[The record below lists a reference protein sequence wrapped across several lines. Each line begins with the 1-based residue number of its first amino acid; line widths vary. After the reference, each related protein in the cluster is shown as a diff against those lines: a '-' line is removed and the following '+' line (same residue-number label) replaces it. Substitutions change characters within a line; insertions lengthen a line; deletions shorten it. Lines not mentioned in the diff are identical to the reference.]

1 MPLDRSTLE
10 ELEGRTLA
18 PYASLSKDSR
28 GRVHPESEPAFRTR
42 YQRDRDRILHT
53 TAFRRL
59 EHKTQVFIT
68 YEGDYYRTR
77 LTHTLE
83 VAQIGRSLARCLGA
97 NEDLVEAIC
106 LAHDLGHPPFGHS
119 GEAVLSRLMQPYGG
133 FDHNRQSLRIV
144 TVLEQRYP
152 GFPGL
157 NLTWETREGI
167 VKHET
172 AFDIPDM
179 TEYTPGERGSLESQ
193 IANIAD
199 ECAYTSH
206 DLDDGLR
213 SGILQP
219 EDLEDLSLWKTL
231 RDSSEWTSGPMSDL
245 TRHRMI
251 RSFIGLAVED
261 VMHCTS
267 RRLSDDSV
275 RSAADVRRLPE
286 NVVRHSDAFLPPLES
301 LRRRLFEKMYRHYR
315 VMRMALKAERFLS
328 ELFATYAANPK
339 TLPPSVDL
347 APDGTDL
354 HRVVCDYI
362 AGMTDRFALE
372 EYEKLTNPHTKP

>member
-1 MPLDRSTLE
+1 MVFDRSALE
-10 ELEGRTLA
+10 ALEDRILA
-18 PYASLSKDSR
+18 PYASFSRKSR
-28 GRVHPESEPAFRTR
+28 GRAYSEPEPASRTR

-83 VAQIGRSLARCLGA
+83 VSQIGRTLARSLGV

-119 GEAVLSRLMQPYGG
+119 GEVVLSRLMGPHGG

-144 TVLEQRYP
+144 TILERRYP

-179 TEYTPGERGSLESQ
+179 TEYAPDERGSLEAQ
-193 IANIAD
+193 IANAAD

-213 SGILQP
+213 SGMLLP
-219 EDLEDLSLWKTL
+219 EDLPDLELWQRL
-231 RDSSEWTSGPMSDL
+231 QEISGWKSGVLSDL
-245 TRHRMI
+245 DRHQMI
-251 RSFIGLAVED
+251 RAFIGLAVDD
-261 VMHCTS
+261 VVRCTAAQLDAS
-267 RRLSDDSV
+267 KVTSG
-275 RSAADVRRLPE
+275 ADVRKLPE
-286 NVVRHSDAFLPPLES
+286 NIVRPSDSFLPQLEA
-301 LRRRLFEKMYRHYR
+301 LRKRLFEKLYRHHR

-328 ELFATYAANPK
+328 ELFALYVENPK
-339 TLPPSVDL
+339 ILPPAIL
-347 APDGTDL
+347 EQAGAEDL
-354 HRVVCDYI
+354 HRIVCDYL
-362 AGMTDRFALE
+362 AGMTDRFAMDE
-372 EYEKLTNPHTKP
+372 FEKLTNPYTKP

>member
-1 MPLDRSTLE
+1 MILDRPALEALE
-10 ELEGRTLA
+10 EKTLA
-18 PYASLSKDSR
+18 PYASFSNRSR
-28 GRVHPESEPAFRTR
+28 GRAYAEEESALRTR
-42 YQRDRDRILHT
+42 FQRDRDRILHT

-77 LTHTLE
+77 LTHSLE
-83 VAQIGRSLARCLGA
+83 VAQIGRTLARSLGV
-97 NEDLVEAIC
+97 NEDLVEAVC

-119 GEAVLSRLMQPYGG
+119 GEAVLSRLMEPHGG

-152 GFPGL
+152 KFPGL

-172 AFDIPDM
+172 EFDSPDIS
-179 TEYTPGERGSLESQ
+179 EYSPDERGSLEAQ
-193 IANIAD
+193 IANAAD

-219 EDLEDLSLWKTL
+219 EDLADLELW
-231 RDSSEWTSGPMSDL
+231 RNVRESSGWDTGPLEEL

-251 RSFIGLAVED
+251 RAFIGLVVQDLTRCTESQLVACAVK
-261 VMHCTS
+261 
-267 RRLSDDSV
+267 SDK
-275 RSAADVRRLPE
+275 DVRLTE
-286 NVVRHSDAFLPPLES
+286 NIVHPSDAFLPPLQS
-301 LRRRLFEKMYRHYR
+301 LRSRLFEKLYRHHR

-328 ELFATYAANPK
+328 ELFAMYVSNPK
-339 TLPPSVDL
+339 ILPESVMVRMEEE
-347 APDGTDL
+347 DL

-372 EYEKLTNPHTKP
+372 EYEKLTDPHSKP

>member
-1 MPLDRSTLE
+1 MVLDRSALESLE
-10 ELEGRTLA
+10 EHNLA
-18 PYASLSKDSR
+18 PYASFSKRSR
-28 GRVHPESEPAFRTR
+28 GRVYPEPEPASRTR

-83 VAQIGRSLARCLGA
+83 VSQIGRSLARSLGA
-97 NEDLVEAIC
+97 NEDLVEAVC

-119 GEAVLSRLMQPYGG
+119 GEAVLSRLMEPHDG

-144 TVLEQRYP
+144 TVLERRYP

-179 TEYTPGERGSLESQ
+179 SEYSPDERGSLEAQ
-193 IANIAD
+193 IANAAD

-213 SGILQP
+213 SGMLRTGDLA
-219 EDLEDLSLWKTL
+219 DLELWKQL
-231 RDSSEWTSGPMSDL
+231 VETSGWVTGPLSDL
-245 TRHRMI
+245 ARHQMI
-251 RSFIGLAVED
+251 RAFIGLAVQD
-261 VMHCTS
+261 VIRCTEEQLQS
-267 RRLSDDSV
+267 SGVKSCAEIRGLPEAIV
-275 RSAADVRRLPE
+275 RS
-286 NVVRHSDAFLPPLES
+286 SDAFLPSLEA
-301 LRRRLFEKMYRHYR
+301 LRKRLFEKMYRHHR

-328 ELFATYAANPK
+328 ELFALYVANPK
-339 TLPPSVDL
+339 ILPPAVL
-347 APDGTDL
+347 EQAGEEDL

-362 AGMTDRFALE
+362 AGMTDRFAME
-372 EYEKLTNPHTKP
+372 EFEKLTNPYTKT

>member
-1 MPLDRSTLE
+1 MVFDRSALE
-10 ELEGRTLA
+10 ALEDRILA
-18 PYASLSKDSR
+18 PYASFSRKSR
-28 GRVHPESEPAFRTR
+28 GRAYSEPEPASRTR

-83 VAQIGRSLARCLGA
+83 VSQIGRTLARSLGV

-119 GEAVLSRLMQPYGG
+119 GEVVLSRLMGPHGG

-144 TVLEQRYP
+144 TILERRYP

-179 TEYTPGERGSLESQ
+179 TEYAPDERGSLEAQ
-193 IANIAD
+193 IANAAD

-213 SGILQP
+213 SGMLLP
-219 EDLEDLSLWKTL
+219 EDLPDLELWQRL
-231 RDSSEWTSGPMSDL
+231 QETSGWKSGVLSDL
-245 TRHRMI
+245 DRHQMI
-251 RSFIGLAVED
+251 RAFIGLAVDD
-261 VMHCTS
+261 VVRCTAAQLDAS
-267 RRLSDDSV
+267 KVTSG
-275 RSAADVRRLPE
+275 ADVRKLPE
-286 NVVRHSDAFLPPLES
+286 NIVRPSDSFLPQLEA
-301 LRRRLFEKMYRHYR
+301 LRKRLFEKLYRHHR

-328 ELFATYAANPK
+328 ELFALYVENPK
-339 TLPPSVDL
+339 ILPPAIL
-347 APDGTDL
+347 EQAGAEDL
-354 HRVVCDYI
+354 HRIVCDYL
-362 AGMTDRFALE
+362 AGMTDRFAMDE
-372 EYEKLTNPHTKP
+372 FEKLTNPYTKP

>member
-1 MPLDRSTLE
+1 MVHDRSALESLE
-10 ELEGRTLA
+10 ERILA
-18 PYASLSKDSR
+18 PYASFSKRSR
-28 GRVHPESEPAFRTR
+28 GRVYPEDEPALRTR

-83 VAQIGRSLARCLGA
+83 VSQIGRSLARSLGA
-97 NEDLVEAIC
+97 NEDLVEAVC

-119 GEAVLSRLMQPYGG
+119 GEVVLSRLMEPHGG

-144 TVLEQRYP
+144 TVLERRYP

-172 AFDIPDM
+172 TFDIPDM
-179 TEYTPGERGSLESQ
+179 SEYSPDERGSLEAQ
-193 IANIAD
+193 IANAAD

-213 SGILQP
+213 SGMLVP
-219 EDLEDLSLWKTL
+219 EDLADLELWQRL
-231 RDSSEWTSGPMSDL
+231 CETSGWTAGPLSDL
-245 TRHRMI
+245 ARHQMI
-251 RSFIGLAVED
+251 RAFIGLAVQD
-261 VMHCTS
+261 VIHCTVS
-267 RRLSDDSV
+267 QLDSSGV
-275 RSAADVRRLPE
+275 KSCAEVRRLPE
-286 NVVRHSDAFLPPLES
+286 NIVRPSDAFIPSLEA
-301 LRRRLFEKMYRHYR
+301 LRQRLFEKLYRHHR

-328 ELFATYAANPK
+328 ELFALYVANPK
-339 TLPPSVDL
+339 ILPPAVL
-347 APDGTDL
+347 EEAGEEEL
-354 HRVVCDYI
+354 HRIVCDYI
-362 AGMTDRFALE
+362 AGMTDRFAMDE
-372 EYEKLTNPHTKP
+372 FEKLTNPYTKT

>member
-1 MPLDRSTLE
+1 MVLDRSALESLE
-10 ELEGRTLA
+10 ERNLA
-18 PYASLSKDSR
+18 PYASFSSRSR
-28 GRVHPESEPAFRTR
+28 GRAYPEAEPASRTR

-83 VAQIGRSLARCLGA
+83 VSQIGRSLARSLGA
-97 NEDLVEAIC
+97 NEDLVEAVC

-119 GEAVLSRLMQPYGG
+119 GEAVLSRLMEPHGG

-144 TVLEQRYP
+144 TILERRYP

-179 TEYTPGERGSLESQ
+179 SEYSPDERGSLEAQ
-193 IANIAD
+193 IANAAD

-213 SGILQP
+213 SGMLRT
-219 EDLEDLSLWKTL
+219 EDLADLELWKQL
-231 RDSSEWTSGPMSDL
+231 HETSGWSSGPLSDL
-245 TRHRMI
+245 ARHQMI
-251 RSFIGLAVED
+251 RSFIGLAVQD
-261 VMHCTS
+261 VIRCTEEQLVS
-267 RRLSDDSV
+267 SGVKSC
-275 RSAADVRRLPE
+275 ADVRRLPE
-286 NVVRHSDAFLPPLES
+286 TIVRSSDAFLPSLEA
-301 LRRRLFEKMYRHYR
+301 LRKRLFEKMYRHYR

-328 ELFATYAANPK
+328 ELFAMYVANPK
-339 TLPPSVDL
+339 ILPPAVL
-347 APDGTDL
+347 EQAGEEDL

-362 AGMTDRFALE
+362 AGMTDRFAME
-372 EYEKLTNPHTKP
+372 EFEKLTNPYTKT

>member
-1 MPLDRSTLE
+1 MMVLDRPALEDLE
-10 ELEGRTLA
+10 ERILA
-18 PYASLSKDSR
+18 PYASLSKHSR
-28 GRVHPESEPAFRTR
+28 GRVHPEAEPAFRTR

-83 VAQIGRSLARCLGA
+83 VSQIGRSLARSLGA

-119 GEAVLSRLMQPYGG
+119 GEAVLSRLMEPHGG

-144 TVLEQRYP
+144 TVLERRYP

-179 TEYTPGERGSLESQ
+179 SEYAPDERGSLEAQ
-193 IANIAD
+193 IANAAD

-213 SGILQP
+213 SGMLLP
-219 EDLEDLSLWKTL
+219 EDLADLELWKML
-231 RDSSEWTSGPMSDL
+231 REASEWTSGPLEDL

-251 RSFIGLAVED
+251 RAFIGLAVQDIIQYTASQLNESS
-261 VMHCTS
+261 VKNH
-267 RRLSDDSV
+267 SDI
-275 RSAADVRRLPE
+275 RRLPDSI
-286 NVVRHSDAFLPPLES
+286 VRPSDAFLPPLEA
-301 LRRRLFEKMYRHYR
+301 LRRRLFEKLYRHHR
-315 VMRMALKAERFLS
+315 VMRMAVPLGAVCPVRVES
-328 ELFATYAANPK
+328 ED
-339 TLPPSVDL
+339 SSHVDSKPGGGRRI
-347 APDGTDL
+347 APRRVRL
-354 HRVVCDYI
+354 HRRD
-362 AGMTDRFALE
+362 DRSLC
-372 EYEKLTNPHTKP
+372 PGRV

>member
-1 MPLDRSTLE
+1 MLHDRSALESLE
-10 ELEGRTLA
+10 ERILA
-18 PYASLSKDSR
+18 PYASFSKRSR
-28 GRVHPESEPAFRTR
+28 GRVYPEDEPALRTR

-83 VAQIGRSLARCLGA
+83 VSQIGRSLARSLGA
-97 NEDLVEAIC
+97 NEDLVEAVC

-119 GEAVLSRLMQPYGG
+119 GEVVLSRLMEPHGG

-144 TVLEQRYP
+144 TVLERRYP

-172 AFDIPDM
+172 SFDIPDM
-179 TEYTPGERGSLESQ
+179 SDYSPDERGSLEAQ
-193 IANIAD
+193 IANAAD

-213 SGILQP
+213 SGMLLP
-219 EDLEDLSLWKTL
+219 EDLADLELWQRL
-231 RDSSEWTSGPMSDL
+231 REPSGWSSGPFSDL
-245 TRHRMI
+245 ARHQMI
-251 RSFIGLAVED
+251 RAFIGLTVQD
-261 VMHCTS
+261 VIQCTVS
-267 RRLSDDSV
+267 QLETSGV
-275 RSAADVRRLPE
+275 KNCADVRRLPE
-286 NVVRHSDAFLPPLES
+286 NIVRPSDAFLPSLEA
-301 LRRRLFEKMYRHYR
+301 LRQRLFEKLYRHHR

-328 ELFATYAANPK
+328 ELFAIYAANPK
-339 TLPPSVDL
+339 ILPPAVLEEAGEEDL
-347 APDGTDL
+347 P
-354 HRVVCDYI
+354 RIVCDYI
-362 AGMTDRFALE
+362 AGMTDRFAMDE
-372 EYEKLTNPHTKP
+372 FEKLTNPYTKT

>member
-1 MPLDRSTLE
+1 MVLDRPALESLE
-10 ELEGRTLA
+10 ERILA
-18 PYASLSKDSR
+18 PYASFSKRSR
-28 GRVHPESEPAFRTR
+28 GRAYPEEEPASRTR

-83 VAQIGRSLARCLGA
+83 VSQIGRSLARSLGA

-119 GEAVLSRLMQPYGG
+119 GEAVLSRLMEPHGG

-144 TVLEQRYP
+144 TVLERRYT

-179 TEYTPGERGSLESQ
+179 SEYAPDERGSFEAQ
-193 IANIAD
+193 IANAAD

-213 SGILQP
+213 SGMLQT
-219 EDLEDLSLWKTL
+219 EDLSDLDLWKQL
-231 RDSSEWTSGPMSDL
+231 HETSGWVSGALSDL
-245 TRHRMI
+245 TRHQMI
-251 RSFIGLAVED
+251 RAFIGLAVQD
-261 VMHCTS
+261 VIQSTASQLETTGVKSC
-267 RRLSDDSV
+267 
-275 RSAADVRRLPE
+275 ADVRRLPE
-286 NVVRHSDAFLPPLES
+286 NIVRSSDAFLPSLEA
-301 LRRRLFEKMYRHYR
+301 LRQRLFEKLYRHHR

-328 ELFATYAANPK
+328 ELFAMYVANPK
-339 TLPPSVDL
+339 ILPPAVL
-347 APDGTDL
+347 KRAGVEDL

-362 AGMTDRFALE
+362 AGMTDRFAMDE
-372 EYEKLTNPHTKP
+372 FEKLTNPYTKT